1 LQKKKLKAQDMKY
14 QLHIKTIGLTMML
27 LAMTPTALKAEKFV
41 FTTSWTAQ
49 AEFAGYYIAKEKGFY
64 REQGLDVVIQHPS
77 LTSTTF
83 HRLQSDQCD
92 AAMISM
98 MSAMDFIAQGIP
110 LVNIFQD
117 SMNSSNILVSRW
129 DTELLKMKGKKVAI
143 FNSDPSYLAIIM
155 SKKEGMDYEWVRFTS
170 HINLFLSGA
179 IDATMAVSYNE
190 YYQLMQAGFKM
201 SEDNIYRFSEHGFNI
216 QENGVYVKRDY
227 FLTHREACQKFATA
241 TRKGWEWVAA
251 HPDEALEIVMK
262 YVRKYNAP
270 TNRVMQKLM
279 LKECLRLQ
287 LDPDSKR
294 REFRVRPDMV
304 EKASRLMLECGMLK
318 RRVTYKELMGQ

>member
-1 LQKKKLKAQDMKY
+1 
-14 QLHIKTIGLTMML
+14 
-27 LAMTPTALKAEKFV
+27 
-41 FTTSWTAQ
+41 
-49 AEFAGYYIAKEKGFY
+49 
-64 REQGLDVVIQHPS
+64 
-77 LTSTTF
+77 
-83 HRLQSDQCD
+83 
-92 AAMISM
+92 
-98 MSAMDFIAQGIP
+98 MDFISQGIP

-129 DTELLKMKGKKVAI
+129 DSDPLKMKGKKVAI
-143 FNSDPSYLAIIM
+143 FNSDPNYLAIIM
-155 SKKEGMDYEWVRFTS
+155 SKKEGMNYEWVRFTS

-179 IDATMAVSYNE
+179 IDATMVVSYNE
-190 YYQLMQAGFKM
+190 YYQLKQAGFKL
-201 SEDNIYRFSEHGFNI
+201 SEDNIYRFSEHDYNI

-227 FLTHREACQKFATA
+227 FLTHREECQKFATA
-241 TRKGWEWVAA
+241 SRKGWEWVAA
-251 HPDEALEIVMK
+251 HPDEALDIVMK
-262 YVRKYNAP
+262 YVRRFNAP

-279 LKECLRLQ
+279 LHEILRLQ

>member
-1 LQKKKLKAQDMKY
+1 MKY

-117 SMNSSNILVSRW
+117 SMNSSNIIVSRW
-129 DTELLKMKGKKVAI
+129 DTEPLKMKGKKVAI

-179 IDATMAVSYNE
+179 IDATMVVSYNE

>member
-1 LQKKKLKAQDMKY
+1 MKY

-117 SMNSSNILVSRW
+117 SMNSSNIIVSRW
-129 DTELLKMKGKKVAI
+129 DTEPLKMKGKKVAI

-318 RRVTYKELMGQ
+318 RRVTYKELIGQ

>member
-1 LQKKKLKAQDMKY
+1 MKY

-117 SMNSSNILVSRW
+117 SMNSSNIIVSRW

>member
-1 LQKKKLKAQDMKY
+1 
-14 QLHIKTIGLTMML
+14 MML

>member
-1 LQKKKLKAQDMKY
+1 
-14 QLHIKTIGLTMML
+14 
-27 LAMTPTALKAEKFV
+27 
-41 FTTSWTAQ
+41 
-49 AEFAGYYIAKEKGFY
+49 
-64 REQGLDVVIQHPS
+64 
-77 LTSTTF
+77 
-83 HRLQSDQCD
+83 
-92 AAMISM
+92 
-98 MSAMDFIAQGIP
+98 
-110 LVNIFQD
+110 
-117 SMNSSNILVSRW
+117 
-129 DTELLKMKGKKVAI
+129 
-143 FNSDPSYLAIIM
+143 
-155 SKKEGMDYEWVRFTS
+155 
-170 HINLFLSGA
+170 
-179 IDATMAVSYNE
+179 
-190 YYQLMQAGFKM
+190 MQAGFKM

>member
-1 LQKKKLKAQDMKY
+1 MKY

-117 SMNSSNILVSRW
+117 SMNSSNIIVSRW
-129 DTELLKMKGKKVAI
+129 DTEPLKMKGKKVAI

-201 SEDNIYRFSEHGFNI
+201 SEENIYRFSEHGFNI

>member
-1 LQKKKLKAQDMKY
+1 MKY

>member
-1 LQKKKLKAQDMKY
+1 MKY

-83 HRLQSDQCD
+83 NRLQSDQCD

-117 SMNSSNILVSRW
+117 SMNSSNIIVSRW
-129 DTELLKMKGKKVAI
+129 DTEPLKMKGKKVAI

-201 SEDNIYRFSEHGFNI
+201 SEENIYRFSEHGFNI

>member
-1 LQKKKLKAQDMKY
+1 MNKKSLLLLLFIHFYLFISHAVAQDE
-14 QLHIKTIGLTMML
+14 TI
-27 LAMTPTALKAEKFV
+27 V
-41 FTTSWTAQ
+41 FTPQWTAQ
-49 AEFAGYYIAKEKGFY
+49 AQFAGYYVAEAKGFY
-64 REQGLDVVIQHPS
+64 REAGLDVDIVHPS
-77 LTSTTF
+77 VSLKAIDRIQRNMANATTF
-83 HRLQSDQCD
+83 QL
-92 AAMISM
+92 AEAIELV
-98 MSAMDFIAQGIP
+98 AQGIP
-110 LVNIFQD
+110 LVNILQT
-117 SMNSSNILVSRW
+117 SMNNAMVIVSAR
-129 DTELLKMKGKKVAI
+129 DKDPLTQKGARVGI
-143 FNSDPSYLAIIM
+143 WSVGFGQLAICM
-155 SKKEGMDYEWVRFTS
+155 SIKDHLDYEWVRFTS

>member
-1 LQKKKLKAQDMKY
+1 
-14 QLHIKTIGLTMML
+14 MML

-117 SMNSSNILVSRW
+117 SMNSSNIIVSRW
-129 DTELLKMKGKKVAI
+129 DTEPLKMKGKKVAI

>member
-1 LQKKKLKAQDMKY
+1 M
-14 QLHIKTIGLTMML
+14 
-27 LAMTPTALKAEKFV
+27 

-117 SMNSSNILVSRW
+117 SMNSSNIIVSRW
-129 DTELLKMKGKKVAI
+129 DTEPLKMKGKKVAI

>member
-1 LQKKKLKAQDMKY
+1 MKY

-117 SMNSSNILVSRW
+117 SMNSSNIIVSRW
-129 DTELLKMKGKKVAI
+129 DTEPLKMKGKKVAI

-304 EKASRLMLECGMLK
+304 EKASQLMLEYGMLK

>member
-1 LQKKKLKAQDMKY
+1 MKY

-27 LAMTPTALKAEKFV
+27 LAMTPTALKAEMFV
-41 FTTSWTAQ
+41 FTTAWTAQ

-110 LVNIFQD
+110 LVNIFQE

-129 DTELLKMKGKKVAI
+129 DISPLKMKGKKVAI
-143 FNSDPSYLAIIM
+143 FNSDPNYLAIIM

-179 IDATMAVSYNE
+179 IDATMVVSYNE

-201 SEDNIYRFSEHGFNI
+201 SEENIYRFSEHGFNI

-227 FLTHREACQKFATA
+227 FLTHRETCQKFATA
-241 TRKGWEWVAA
+241 TSKGWEWVAA

-287 LDPDSKR
+287 LDPDSKQ

-304 EKASRLMLECGMLK
+304 EKASQLMLEYGMLK
-318 RRVTYKELMGQ
+318 RRVTYKELIGQ

>member
-1 LQKKKLKAQDMKY
+1 MKY

-83 HRLQSDQCD
+83 NRLQSDQCN

-201 SEDNIYRFSEHGFNI
+201 SEENIYRFSEHGFNI

>member
-1 LQKKKLKAQDMKY
+1 MKY

-92 AAMISM
+92 AAMVSM

-117 SMNSSNILVSRW
+117 SMNSSNIIVSRW
-129 DTELLKMKGKKVAI
+129 DTEPLKMKGKKVAI

>member
-1 LQKKKLKAQDMKY
+1 MKY

-110 LVNIFQD
+110 LVNICQD
-117 SMNSSNILVSRW
+117 SMNSSNIIVSRW
-129 DTELLKMKGKKVAI
+129 DTEPLKMKGKKVAI

>member
-1 LQKKKLKAQDMKY
+1 MKY

-179 IDATMAVSYNE
+179 IDATMVVSYNE
-190 YYQLMQAGFKM
+190 YYLLMQAGFKM

>member
-1 LQKKKLKAQDMKY
+1 MKY
-14 QLHIKTIGLTMML
+14 QLNIKILGLTMML

-41 FTTSWTAQ
+41 FTTAWTAQ

-83 HRLQSDQCD
+83 NRLQSDQCN

-110 LVNIFQD
+110 LVNIFQE

-129 DTELLKMKGKKVAI
+129 DISPLKMKGKKVAI
-143 FNSDPSYLAIIM
+143 FNSDPNYLAIIM

-179 IDATMAVSYNE
+179 IDATMVVSYNE

-201 SEDNIYRFSEHGFNI
+201 SEENIYRFSEHGFNI

-227 FLTHREACQKFATA
+227 FLTHRETCQKFATA
-241 TRKGWEWVAA
+241 TSKGWEWVAA

-287 LDPDSKR
+287 LDPDSKQ

-304 EKASRLMLECGMLK
+304 EKASQLMLEYGMLK
-318 RRVTYKELMGQ
+318 RRVTYKELIGQ

>member
-1 LQKKKLKAQDMKY
+1 MKY

-117 SMNSSNILVSRW
+117 SMNSSNIIVSRW

-216 QENGVYVKRDY
+216 QENGVYVKRNY

-304 EKASRLMLECGMLK
+304 EKASQLMLEYGMLK

>member
-1 LQKKKLKAQDMKY
+1 
-14 QLHIKTIGLTMML
+14 
-27 LAMTPTALKAEKFV
+27 MTPTALKAEKFV

-83 HRLQSDQCD
+83 HRLQSDQCH

-117 SMNSSNILVSRW
+117 SMNSSNIIVSRW
-129 DTELLKMKGKKVAI
+129 DTEPLKMKGKKVAI

-304 EKASRLMLECGMLK
+304 EKASQLMLECGMLK

>member
-1 LQKKKLKAQDMKY
+1 MKY

-117 SMNSSNILVSRW
+117 SMNSSNIIVSRW
-129 DTELLKMKGKKVAI
+129 DTEPLKMKGKKVAI